1 MHRDANLFRGRRH
14 GLRLR
19 WLLQDRHARAHTMA
33 ITVYHYPGCST
44 CRRALKWLDAQGI
57 AHERVHI
64 VEQPPKK
71 TELTRAL
78 KTSGLALRALFNTS
92 GQSYR
97 DGNFKERL
105 PALTEAQ
112 ALDALANDGKLI
124 KRPLLLGDDVTLVGF
139 DEAAW
144 KRALG

>member
-1 MHRDANLFRGRRH
+1 
-14 GLRLR
+14 
-19 WLLQDRHARAHTMA
+19 MA
-33 ITVYHYPGCST
+33 ITVYHYPACST

-71 TELTRAL
+71 AALSRAL
-78 KTSGLALRALFNTS
+78 KDGGLPLRALFNTS

-105 PALTEAQ
+105 PTFTEAQ
-112 ALDALANDGKLI
+112 ALDELAKDGKLI
-124 KRPLLLGDDVTLVGF
+124 KRPLVLGDGIALAGF
-139 DEAAW
+139 DEDSW
-144 KRALG
+144 KRALR

>member
-1 MHRDANLFRGRRH
+1 
-14 GLRLR
+14 
-19 WLLQDRHARAHTMA
+19 MA
-33 ITVYHYPGCST
+33 ITVYHYPACST

-71 TELTRAL
+71 AALSRAL
-78 KTSGLALRALFNTS
+78 KDGGLALRALFNTS

-105 PALTEAQ
+105 PALTETQ
-112 ALDALANDGKLI
+112 ALDELTKDGKLI
-124 KRPLLLGDDVTLVGF
+124 KRPLVLGDGIALAGF
-139 DEAAW
+139 DEATW
-144 KRALG
+144 KRALT